1 MHEMSLCESLIGVIE
16 DQATV
21 HDYRRVNTV
30 RLEVGTLACVE
41 PEALRFCFD
50 LVTRGTLADGAEL
63 QIIETKPEAWCLAC
77 SHAVPV
83 LQRFDACPDCGS
95 YQLQLT
101 GGDELRIKDLEVD

>member
-21 HDYRRVNTV
+21 HDYRRVSRV

-77 SHAVPV
+77 SQAVSV

-95 YQLQLT
+95 HQLQVS
-101 GGDELRIKDLEVD
+101 GGDQLRIKELEVD

>member
-21 HDYRRVNTV
+21 HDYRRVSRV

-63 QIIETKPEAWCLAC
+63 QIIEMKPEAWCLAC
-77 SHAVPV
+77 SQAVSV
-83 LQRFDACPDCGS
+83 LQRFGACPDCGS
-95 YQLQLT
+95 HQLEVS
-101 GGDELRIKDLEVD
+101 GGDQLRIKELEVD